1 MLNLFKEYFLPIKQD
16 EIKNIID
23 NYQDDKEQTIP
34 NEVLQE
40 GLDALTI
47 GSLDSFLNRY
57 LSIYSPYSLGKNIP
71 FHQIKKF
78 RKDKIEH
85 LTDEVI
91 NILIS
96 SQTIDRIIFCFVTL
110 KNLYVTKEYN
120 KSKVTHSFARET
132 MDPSYETSVFIF
144 PSRFI
149 SSKLS
154 AYLSIFLYD
163 EDFFNFIKEDGL
175 IPVTIYYLYD
185 VNKANYDDYYHFL
198 INGQSQFVYDDISF
212 TINSLDKKLILQKS
226 IEEYEEEILSIF
238 LNPQDKHLSVRDRVK
253 LIHDLEGMHSICLY
267 YPSMCEPIYRIVDII
282 KEHYDENNDIF
293 DLKYV
298 LLFLIFS
305 SNIDP
310 LSILGY
316 RMLQVLGTNELIDL
330 FLSDILTYKFSTAP
344 SSAEI
349 IKLIRKDPELTIS
362 ITHIFNKYENPSTIL
377 NVLFSIEEFN
387 ETTLDQIGYY
397 FKNCPWIIDHYLH
410 IYLENPRYQLF
421 IPEDYLL
428 NDSFYQYTLKYKYSK
443 NAIEALKVYFSVP
456 SILFTEYKYQQQ
468 GIENLLSFIKIYL
481 DTNIENVFYASE
493 IFYDLDDE
501 DFSSYFEQEILKK
514 FSPEDV
520 KSLLVK
526 LIISDKPF
534 FKPLQSISFLYD
546 FYCLDPILEHYKK
559 LSSKHVADFY
569 CLVTLLDPYYQESIS
584 KEDMDALL
592 VFTDKDDEILNNYT
606 IVSAS
611 NGEKYE
617 TQEQHEEKMIKKYFG
632 NDYHA
637 QTDTIYILKDINE
650 EQEEDLTGIIV
661 DPLMEM
667 TTVTSE
673 ETANQIKEQLL
684 QNVPEAQREYI
695 QNMSLMEM
703 IEQMPEEQR
712 TQALAEFTKRI
723 EEMNDSI
730 KEQAAISSV
739 KQVYINAGADTEKIQ
754 NINSLDINSLNTLKD
769 KFLKNTNDALVE
781 LKKPLTK
788 ESVDTIIDTFHTI
801 EEDSKN
807 VIKLLD
813 N

>member
-23 NYQDDKEQTIP
+23 NYQDDKEKTIP

-47 GSLDSFLNRY
+47 GSLDSFLNHY

-132 MDPSYETSVFIF
+132 MDPSYETSVSIF

-238 LNPQDKHLSVRDRVK
+238 LNPQDKHLSVRDKVK

-267 YPSMCEPIYRIVDII
+267 YPSMCEPIYRIVDVI
-282 KEHYDENNDIF
+282 KERYDENNDIF

-349 IKLIRKDPELTIS
+349 IKLIRKDPELTNS

-443 NAIEALKVYFSVP
+443 NAVEALKVYFSVP

-501 DFSSYFEQEILKK
+501 EFSSYFEQEILKK

-584 KEDMDALL
+584 KEDM
-592 VFTDKDDEILNNYT
+592 VNYILEYEKNLHFNRHQMLPNNERIPEPLY
-606 IVSAS
+606 ICRSYNSLIDFMVSVPLYCP
-611 NGEKYE
+611 K
-617 TQEQHEEKMIKKYFG
+617 I
-632 NDYHA
+632 
-637 QTDTIYILKDINE
+637 TIYY
-650 EQEEDLTGIIV
+650 
-661 DPLMEM
+661 
-667 TTVTSE
+667 
-673 ETANQIKEQLL
+673 L
-684 QNVPEAQREYI
+684 QNKSSYVRNCFLNYLINLPPELYI
-695 QNMSLMEM
+695 DDSALFNVLRQLTNIETDQDSLKCLDTLLSLGSE
-703 IEQMPEEQR
+703 R
-712 TQALAEFTKRI
+712 T
-723 EEMNDSI
+723 
-730 KEQAAISSV
+730 
-739 KQVYINAGADTEKIQ
+739 
-754 NINSLDINSLNTLKD
+754 
-769 KFLKNTNDALVE
+769 KN
-781 LKKPLTK
+781 
-788 ESVDTIIDTFHTI
+788 
-801 EEDSKN
+801 SKN
-807 VIKLLD
+807 
-813 N
+813 